1 MTVLKRGDFVPTFV
15 VPSSISGAFHL
26 DTVAGHRI
34 CLVFLGDP
42 RTPFAAAMCE
52 RLLGI
57 RDLLNSRN
65 FLCFP
70 VIAGNAQQGSHVIE
84 RVRGA
89 FAVFL
94 DEDGTVHARYGQA
107 GLDSAPSS
115 EASRSN
121 ETVAGTGAKSIL
133 NSAPAMFVIRENMRL
148 HRALRTDSLDA
159 CFRDLA
165 YEAERFH
172 PFQDHARAPRHA
184 PVLVITEVF
193 DRSFCLELKR
203 YYASTGGGPSGFM
216 RDVNGMT
223 RALLDPRMKRRK
235 DISISDMGLQK
246 RINNMLWSRIRPEIQ
261 KAFSFETTRIE
272 RYLIG
277 CYEASDQGFFSAHR
291 DNTSKA
297 TRHRRFAVSINL
309 NADEFEGG
317 ELWFPEY
324 SRQTYK
330 PATGEAVVFSCYLL
344 HEARPVTEGTRL
356 VFLPFLYDDAA
367 AQIRRENIGFLD
379 TGPAQPLRTS
389 A

>member
-1 MTVLKRGDFVPTFV
+1 MPAEH
-15 VPSSISGAFHL
+15 ISTRL
-26 DTVAGHRI
+26 GH
-34 CLVFLGDP
+34 P
-42 RTPFAAAMCE
+42 
-52 RLLGI
+52 
-57 RDLLNSRN
+57 
-65 FLCFP
+65 
-70 VIAGNAQQGSHVIE
+70 
-84 RVRGA
+84 
-89 FAVFL
+89 
-94 DEDGTVHARYGQA
+94 
-107 GLDSAPSS
+107 
-115 EASRSN
+115 
-121 ETVAGTGAKSIL
+121 
-133 NSAPAMFVIRENMRL
+133 
-148 HRALRTDSLDA
+148 
-159 CFRDLA
+159 
-165 YEAERFH
+165 
-172 PFQDHARAPRHA
+172 PRHA
-184 PVLVITEVF
+184 PVLVIPEVF

-235 DISISDMGLQK
+235 DLSISDLGLQK

-330 PATGEAVVFSCYLL
+330 PATGEAVVFSCSLL

-367 AQIRRENIGFLD
+367 AQIRREHIGFLD